1 MLPELP
7 DELLPELLGEGVE
20 LGDEVELLLPPLA
33 APEPD
38 LLKCASHSER
48 DTWPSLFL
56 STEEKSGL
64 DELLLE
70 PDIPPLEPLLEP
82 VLLEPPDAALPE
94 DLEVSD
100 EPDELLPDAAGEDEE
115 PEAPDEPL
123 PDAAGEDE
131 DELLPD
137 AAGADEDEEL
147 CATATLDSANSAA
160 AVAALRTL
168 SFMEEPPGK
177 RGREGTCTPAG
188 CKPRAPTERA
198 LRLRAQLTLATAE
211 RCHKAA
217 RQR

>member
-1 MLPELP
+1 MLP
-7 DELLPELLGEGVE
+7 LLEPAPLVPLGVVG
-20 LGDEVELLLPPLA
+20 LGDVVELLLPPLA

-56 STEEKSGL
+56 STEEKLGS
-64 DELLLE
+64 DEL
-70 PDIPPLEPLLEP
+70 LLEP
-82 VLLEPPDAALPE
+82 VLLEPPDAALP

-115 PEAPDEPL
+115 PDEPDEPL

-137 AAGADEDEEL
+137 AAGEDEDEEL

-168 SFMEEPPGK
+168 SFMRKASG
-177 RGREGTCTPAG
+177 
-188 CKPRAPTERA
+188 ER
-198 LRLRAQLTLATAE
+198 
-211 RCHKAA
+211 
-217 RQR
+217 

>member
-1 MLPELP
+1 VLLPELP
-7 DELLPELLGEGVE
+7 DELPEELLPALLGEVVE
-20 LGDEVELLLPPLA
+20 LGDEVELLPPLA

-56 STEEKSGL
+56 STEEKLGL

-70 PDIPPLEPLLEP
+70 PDMPPLEPL
-82 VLLEPPDAALPE
+82 LLEPPDAALPE

-115 PEAPDEPL
+115 PEEPDELL

-131 DELLPD
+131 DELPPD
-137 AAGADEDEEL
+137 AAGEDEDEEL

-168 SFMEEPPGK
+168 SFMK
-177 RGREGTCTPAG
+177 
-188 CKPRAPTERA
+188 
-198 LRLRAQLTLATAE
+198 
-211 RCHKAA
+211 
-217 RQR
+217 

>member
-1 MLPELP
+1 LVF
-7 DELLPELLGEGVE
+7 ELLPELPVELPLEPLGEVVE
-20 LGDEVELLLPPLA
+20 LGDVVELLPPLA

-48 DTWPSLFL
+48 DTWPSLL
-56 STEEKSGL
+56 VSTEEKLGL

-70 PDIPPLEPLLEP
+70 PDIPPLEPLL
-82 VLLEPPDAALPE
+82 LDPPEAALP

-100 EPDELLPDAAGEDEE
+100 E
-115 PEAPDEPL
+115 PDEPL
-123 PDAAGEDE
+123 PDAAGE
-131 DELLPD
+131 
-137 AAGADEDEEL
+137 DEDEEL

-160 AVAALRTL
+160 AMAALRTL
-168 SFMEEPPGK
+168 SFNMKEPPGK
-177 RGREGTCTPAG
+177 GEGEGTCTPAG
-188 CKPRAPTERA
+188 CKPRAPTARA

>member
-1 MLPELP
+1 MLP
-7 DELLPELLGEGVE
+7 LLEPAPLVPLGEVVE
-20 LGDEVELLLPPLA
+20 LGDVVELLLPPLA

-48 DTWPSLFL
+48 DTWPSLL
-56 STEEKSGL
+56 VSTEVKLGL

-70 PDIPPLEPLLEP
+70 PDVPPLEPLL
-82 VLLEPPDAALPE
+82 LEPPEAALPE
-94 DLEVSD
+94 DLDVSD
-100 EPDELLPDAAGEDEE
+100 EPDELLPDAAGEDE
-115 PEAPDEPL
+115 DELP
-123 PDAAGEDE
+123 PDAAGED
-131 DELLPD
+131 D
-137 AAGADEDEEL
+137 DEEL

-168 SFMEEPPGK
+168 SFNMKEPPGK
-177 RGREGTCTPAG
+177 GEGEGTCTPAG
-188 CKPRAPTERA
+188 CKPRAPTGRA